1 MAQAGKERSLKTVSK
16 GTGSFIAGDDM
27 AAKMTPAQWKKAKR
41 LWEADPREG
50 FTWLVRELSLPV
62 SRVAVSRRAKANEW
76 QKRAQPIDQASNTE
90 EEVTHGVAV
99 TPQVTQEVTP
109 VTNDRGRP
117 SEYQPEYA
125 EQAYRLMLL
134 GMTRSQ
140 VAQFFEVSEATI
152 YNWCHEYPDFL
163 ESIRRG
169 AALADAH
176 VAEALYRRA
185 IGVVLPETHVAQHQ
199 GKVIL
204 TDLHRHYP
212 PDTQAA
218 CMWLKNRQPELWKDK
233 VEIEEKP
240 TITPIDREAMRKN
253 LESAL
258 EHAAE
263 VERNMIGR
271 AKRLGLQHDD
281 GTYPGET
288 YESDYTESEDGN
300 DAEGHQ

>member
-1 MAQAGKERSLKTVSK
+1 MAQAGKGHSLKTDSK
-16 GTGSFIAGDDM
+16 GTGSLSAGDDM

-62 SRVAVSRRAKANEW
+62 SRVAVSRRAKADEW
-76 QKRAQPIDQASNTE
+76 QKRAQPTDPASNTE
-90 EEVTHGVAV
+90 EEVTHGVTV

-140 VAQFFEVSEATI
+140 VAEFFEVSEATI
-152 YNWCHEYPDFL
+152 YNWCNEYPEFL

-169 AALADAH
+169 AALADAE

-185 IGVVLPETHVAQHQ
+185 IGVVLPETHVSNYQ
-199 GKVIL
+199 GDVTL

-218 CMWLKNRQPELWKDK
+218 RMWLKNRQPELWKDK

-240 TITPIDREAMRKN
+240 TIALVDREAMRKK
-253 LESAL
+253 LEAAL

-288 YESDYTESEDGN
+288 YESDYTESEDRDN
-300 DAEGHQ
+300 VEGHQ

>member
-1 MAQAGKERSLKTVSK
+1 
-16 GTGSFIAGDDM
+16 M
-27 AAKMTPAQWKKAKR
+27 AAKMTTRQWQKARK
-41 LWEADPREG
+41 LWEADSREG
-50 FTWLVRELSLPV
+50 FAWLVRELSLPV
-62 SRVAVSRRAKANEW
+62 SRVAVSRRAKADEW
-76 QKRAQPIDQASNTE
+76 QKRAQPLDPASDTDAD
-90 EEVTHGVAV
+90 VTHGVTV

-152 YNWCHEYPDFL
+152 YNWCREQPEFL

-185 IGVVLPETHVAQHQ
+185 IGVVLPETHVSNYQ
-199 GKVIL
+199 GDVTL

-218 CMWLKNRQPELWKDK
+218 RMWLKNRQPELWKDK

-240 TITPIDREAMRKN
+240 TIALVDREAMRKK
-253 LESAL
+253 LEAAL

-263 VERNMIGR
+263 VERKMIGR
-271 AKRLGLQHDD
+271 ARRLGLKHDD
-281 GTYPGET
+281 GTHPGET
-288 YESDYTESEDGN
+288 YENDYTELSGN

>member
-1 MAQAGKERSLKTVSK
+1 MAQAGKGRSLKTVSE
-16 GTGSFIAGDDM
+16 GTDSLIAGDDM

-41 LWEADPREG
+41 LWEGDTREG
-50 FTWLVRELSLPV
+50 FAWLVRELSLPV
-62 SRVAVSRRAKANEW
+62 SRVAVSRRAKADEW
-76 QKRAQPIDQASNTE
+76 QKRAQPTDPASNTE
-90 EEVTHGVAV
+90 EEVTHGVTV
-99 TPQVTQEVTP
+99 TPQVTP

-185 IGVVLPETHVAQHQ
+185 IGVVLPETHVSNYQ
-199 GKVIL
+199 GDVTL

-218 CMWLKNRQPELWKDK
+218 RMWLKNRQPELWKDK

-240 TITPIDREAMRKN
+240 TIALVDRKARRERIEK
-253 LESAL
+253 AL
-258 EHAAE
+258 EHAAD
-263 VERNMIGR
+263 VEKQMKRR
-271 AKRLGLQHDD
+271 RERLGLKHDD

-288 YESDYTESEDGN
+288 YESDYTELNGDDTE
-300 DAEGHQ
+300 

>member
-1 MAQAGKERSLKTVSK
+1 
-16 GTGSFIAGDDM
+16 M
-27 AAKMTPAQWKKAKR
+27 AAKMNAKQWQKARK
-41 LWEADPREG
+41 LWEADSREG
-50 FTWLVRELSLPV
+50 FAWLVRDLSLPV
-62 SRVAVSRRAKANEW
+62 SRAAVSKRAKADEW
-76 QKRAQPIDQASNTE
+76 QKRAQPTDTASDTDT
-90 EEVTHGVAV
+90 EVTHGALV

-152 YNWCHEYPDFL
+152 YNWCREQPEFL

-169 AALADAH
+169 AALADAE
-176 VAEALYRRA
+176 VAEALYKRA
-185 IGVVLPETHVAQHQ
+185 IGVVLPETHVSNYQ
-199 GKVIL
+199 GDVTL

-218 CMWLKNRQPELWKDK
+218 RLWLKNRQPELWKDK

-253 LESAL
+253 LEAAL

-271 AKRLGLQHDD
+271 ARRIGLKNDD

-288 YESDYTESEDGN
+288 YESDYTESEDGE
-300 DAEGHQ
+300 DAEIRQ

>member
-1 MAQAGKERSLKTVSK
+1 MAQAGKGRSLRMVSK

-41 LWEADPREG
+41 LWEGDNREG
-50 FTWLVRELSLPV
+50 FAWLVRELSLPV
-62 SRVAVSRRAKANEW
+62 SRVAVSRRAKADEW
-76 QKRAQPIDQASNTE
+76 QKRAQPTAPASDVDK
-90 EEVTHGVAV
+90 EVTQGVTV

-152 YNWCHEYPDFL
+152 YNWCREQPEFL

-169 AALADAH
+169 AALADAE
-176 VAEALYRRA
+176 VAEALYKRA
-185 IGVVLPETHVAQHQ
+185 IGVVLPETHVSNYQ
-199 GKVIL
+199 GDVTL

-218 CMWLKNRQPELWKDK
+218 RLWLKNRQPELWKDK
-233 VEIEEKP
+233 VELEEKP
-240 TITPIDREAMRKN
+240 TIALVDREARRERIEK
-253 LESAL
+253 AL
-258 EHAAE
+258 EHAAD
-263 VERNMIGR
+263 VEKQMKRR
-271 AKRLGLQHDD
+271 RERLGLTHDD

-288 YESDYTESEDGN
+288 YESDYTELSGN
-300 DAEGHQ
+300 DAGME